1 MRVDDDRS
9 SVTGSFTFESAAEKN
24 CRGRGLAGYGFR
36 DNRNAGRSSLVESL
50 MNWRWGREKLQLGS
64 ATLPSQSAP
73 RPHHTTPPPRR
84 PRRENLA
91 CVP

>member
-1 MRVDDDRS
+1 MDDDRS

-73 RPHHTTPPPRR
+73 RPQPPSPPP
-84 PRRENLA
+84 
-91 CVP
+91 